1 MGYRLSPR
9 ITHVLDLRRCFL
21 LIHETVLCVISL
33 AFQKVAQLPRYHVL
47 WSRSI
52 RNTDSWDLVGGMFDT
67 SQLGPVSDGITTFMR
82 TLHRLTRTRIMLL
95 SIDKRMCDGDELYA

>member
-1 MGYRLSPR
+1 MDYRLNPR
-9 ITHVLDLRRCFL
+9 ITHVLDLRRRFL
-21 LIHETVLCVISL
+21 LIHETVLCAISL
-33 AFQKVAQLPRYHVL
+33 TLLEGCSAFNHVL